1 MGNMFRDRL
10 SQEAADRYKRIIG
23 MLKVG
28 QQDVQILH
36 RYLVGSS
43 FLSVHGL
50 LEDAYKEMA
59 EMIDEMA
66 EIGITLG
73 VKEPSIVTATQY
85 AGAITVEERS
95 LSETLTSFC
104 EILEGIYEEM
114 DAFTEKGLAPSDVT
128 SKIDEYKLKIREF
141 AAYKANQILK
151 GVQDF

>member
-10 SQEAADRYKRIIG
+10 GQEAADRYKRIIG

-36 RYLVGSS
+36 RYLVGCS

-95 LSETLTSFC
+95 LSETLTFFC

-114 DAFTEKGLAPSDVT
+114 DEFTEKGFAPSDVT
-128 SKIDEYKLKIREF
+128 SKIDEYKLKLREL